1 MADRNEWATRSIYDK
16 DEQSELDK
24 ETSDITSLDSPL
36 KVILFNDDIHSFD
49 EVIAQL
55 IKAIGCTSARAE
67 AIAWEVHTTGKAVC
81 YEGDLGECLRVSG
94 VLEEIGLHTQIEP

>member
-1 MADRNEWATRSIYDK
+1 MRNSESRSIYCLADQT
-16 DEQSELDK
+16 EFDK
-24 ETSDITSLDSPL
+24 ETSDITSLDAPL
-36 KVILFNDDIHSFD
+36 KVILFNDNIHSFD

-67 AIAWEVHTTGKAVC
+67 AIAWEVHSTGKAVC
-81 YEGDLGECLRVSG
+81 YEGDLGECLKVSG

>member
-1 MADRNEWATRSIYDK
+1 MADRSEWTRVSIYDK
-16 DEQSELDK
+16 GGQSEYDK
-24 ETSDITSLDSPL
+24 ETSDTTSLDAPL

-94 VLEEIGLHTQIEP
+94 ILEEIGLHTQIEP

>member
-1 MADRNEWATRSIYDK
+1 MADHTGQTLLSVYGIS
-16 DEQSELDK
+16 EQGETEK
-24 ETSDITSLDSPL
+24 ETADTTSLDAPL

-55 IKAIGCTSARAE
+55 IKATGCSSARAE

-94 VLEEIGLHTQIEP
+94 ILEEIGLHTQIEP

>member
-1 MADRNEWATRSIYDK
+1 MADRSEWAAVSIYDK
-16 DEQSELDK
+16 GEQSEYDK
-24 ETSDITSLDSPL
+24 ETSDTSSLDAPL

-81 YEGDLGECLRVSG
+81 YEGDLGECLKVSG
-94 VLEEIGLHTQIEP
+94 ILEEIGLHTQIEP

>member
-1 MADRNEWATRSIYDK
+1 MRNRESGSIYCLADQI
-16 DEQSELDK
+16 EFDK
-24 ETSDITSLDSPL
+24 ETSDVTSLDAPL
-36 KVILFNDDIHSFD
+36 KVILFNDNIHSFD

-67 AIAWEVHTTGKAVC
+67 AIAWEVHSTGKAVC
-81 YEGDLGECLRVSG
+81 YEGDLGECLKVSA

>member
-1 MADRNEWATRSIYDK
+1 MADRSEWTAVSIYDK
-16 DEQSELDK
+16 GEQSEYDK
-24 ETSDITSLDSPL
+24 ETSDTSSLDAPL

-81 YEGDLGECLRVSG
+81 YEGDLGECLKVSG
-94 VLEEIGLHTQIEP
+94 ILEEIGLHTQIEP

>member
-1 MADRNEWATRSIYDK
+1 MINLFAATVHNTG
-16 DEQSELDK
+16 EQTEYGK
-24 ETSDITSLDSPL
+24 ETSDTISLDNPL

-55 IKAIGCTSARAE
+55 IKAIGCSSTRAE

-81 YEGDLGECLRVSG
+81 YEGNLAECLRVSG

>member
-1 MADRNEWATRSIYDK
+1 MADRSEWTDAPIDSK
-16 DEQSELDK
+16 GEQSEYDK
-24 ETSDITSLDSPL
+24 ETSDITSLDAPL

-94 VLEEIGLHTQIEP
+94 ILEEIGLHTQIEP

>member
-1 MADRNEWATRSIYDK
+1 MTGQTKWAFRPVYGQG
-16 DEQSELDK
+16 EQSDVEK
-24 ETSDITSLDSPL
+24 ETSDTSSLDAPL

-55 IKAIGCTSARAE
+55 IKAIGCSSARAE

-94 VLEEIGLHTQIEP
+94 ILEEIGLHTQIEP